1 MNLSRSLFVILFS
14 LGLFLGVSHGQAAT
28 IDLISGGQSSC
39 LSCHPVTLDDNHSL
53 SCTICHQG
61 DATVND
67 LTHAHIGLIIHP
79 AAPDRMVQ
87 SCSPCHSQVNDIGHS
102 LHYTVATEINT
113 VRRHFGA
120 DQELTSAAD
129 IPDNNTPSTLLELV
143 DDLLRR
149 SCLHCHISSPG
160 DDYDGV
166 QRGTG
171 CAACHLSYENGRLK
185 SHVFQR
191 RPADTNCLHCHYAN
205 RVGSDYYGLFEHDFK
220 DEYRTP
226 YRPDGE
232 YPERPFGV
240 ERHHLTPDVHQQA
253 GLSCVDC
260 HSGAELMQGATP
272 LSCAGCHLWR
282 PGSPVPAANLSEQDS
297 RLFITTRNAGQQLP
311 IPPANSPVH
320 QMFTGQA
327 DCTVCHAQ
335 WSFFD
340 RGHALLRMDLN
351 EFEEW
356 SYLIVQSS
364 FEVENTLLTNLY
376 GDELLPP
383 VMTDKLTGLEKPG
396 IWLQGYS
403 LRRWERVVIGRGK
416 DGRLAVMRPILD
428 LQLSWVNDQ
437 GETVFDS
444 IQGKGPTL
452 LPYTPHTI
460 GPAGAFYRLRLRE
473 TPPEPA
479 PSGGKTSAES
489 PSPSNE

>member
-1 MNLSRSLFVILFS
+1 
-14 LGLFLGVSHGQAAT
+14 
-28 IDLISGGQSSC
+28 
-39 LSCHPVTLDDNHSL
+39 
-53 SCTICHQG
+53 
-61 DATVND
+61 
-67 LTHAHIGLIIHP
+67 
-79 AAPDRMVQ
+79 
-87 SCSPCHSQVNDIGHS
+87 
-102 LHYTVATEINT
+102 
-113 VRRHFGA
+113 
-120 DQELTSAAD
+120 
-129 IPDNNTPSTLLELV
+129 
-143 DDLLRR
+143 
-149 SCLHCHISSPG
+149 
-160 DDYDGV
+160 
-166 QRGTG
+166 
-171 CAACHLSYENGRLK
+171 
-185 SHVFQR
+185 
-191 RPADTNCLHCHYAN
+191 
-205 RVGSDYYGLFEHDFK
+205 
-220 DEYRTP
+220 
-226 YRPDGE
+226 
-232 YPERPFGV
+232 
-240 ERHHLTPDVHQQA
+240 
-253 GLSCVDC
+253 
-260 HSGAELMQGATP
+260 
-272 LSCAGCHLWR
+272 
-282 PGSPVPAANLSEQDS
+282 
-297 RLFITTRNAGQQLP
+297 
-311 IPPANSPVH
+311 
-320 QMFTGQA
+320 MFTGQA